1 MRRIFI
7 FTVLAMVLG
16 ACGSQRKMNIGGDDK
31 YVDDKEYFCSSF
43 YGVAKDPNAAK
54 HIAKLN
60 CRADLATKING
71 RVTAA
76 VETYYNQYVDE
87 GAKKGMTRDEGGKTE
102 FNFMSYVE
110 MNLGGIVEEVAGRML
125 PPNKQGEYTYF
136 VAMRVRRADCEKV
149 IDDIQETLPEDL
161 KRQIDNDQDRFRE
174 RLREALAN

>member
-60 CRADLATKING
+60 CCADLATKING

-76 VETYYNQYVDE
+76 VETYGPERIAVGIDAQ
-87 GAKKGMTRDEGGKTE
+87 GGRVKTAGWE
-102 FNFMSYVE
+102 QDA
-110 MNLGGIVEEVAGRML
+110 GIDFI
-125 PPNKQGEYTYF
+125 T
-136 VAMRVRRADCEKV
+136 
-149 IDDIQETLPEDL
+149 
-161 KRQIDNDQDRFRE
+161 
-174 RLREALAN
+174 LANSKYPKNQFFCRCGRGKADHFICMNVICQSFLKFFHTRACSNPSATKRLTNFLNLNF